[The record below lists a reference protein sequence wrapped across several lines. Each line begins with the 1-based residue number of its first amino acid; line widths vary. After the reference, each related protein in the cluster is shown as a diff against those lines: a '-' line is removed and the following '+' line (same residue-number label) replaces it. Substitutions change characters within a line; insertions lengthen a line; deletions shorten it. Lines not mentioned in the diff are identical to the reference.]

1 MGSPVVHGILVPLAV
16 ALALPSSA
24 FAQAPSGS
32 NSPTRCRGIEQTTV
46 SGAEPELH
54 VVCGQAGTMLG
65 PVDGFEIADLPALRS
80 AVVVTTL
87 YGSKRAWL
95 LMQEDERLL
104 AVEEITGTIARA
116 MGRGP
121 QRKIDDL
128 DLDLGRGAAGLLTA
142 ALKQGVQRPE
152 GSSAPVTTEIDLA
165 ALVARSR
172 QVRGADSVTGE

>member
-1 MGSPVVHGILVPLAV
+1 MGSPALHGILLGMAV
-16 ALALPSSA
+16 ALTLPSSA

-32 NSPTRCRGIEQTTV
+32 NSPNRCRGFEQTTV
-46 SGAEPELH
+46 SGAESELH
-54 VVCGQAGTMLG
+54 VVCGQAGTTLG

-87 YGSKRAWL
+87 HGSKRAWL

-142 ALKQGVQRPE
+142 ALKPGAQRPE
-152 GSSAPVTTEIDLA
+152 GSSAPSRADIDLA
-165 ALVARSR
+165 GLVARSR
-172 QVRGADSVTGE
+172 QVRGADAVAGK